1 MDENMD
7 MNFDDFFDAFDGEDG
22 DQTDT
27 PEETTE
33 ATDTA
38 DVADAAE
45 DGDTQE
51 DEEGDNS
58 EENSEGESNSESAED
73 GAESQPEPEKAEE
86 KRSFDNLKVNGEIR
100 SCTYEE
106 APAWIQKGMDYDRVK
121 GQLETEK
128 QNNATIQAELDKHKE
143 TVTILENAAE
153 ESGMNIEQLLE
164 HVQLGILMGKGMTD
178 KEARAELRAAKAERQ
193 VKAAAQVQKEPPTKE
208 EPAKESGDD
217 RAQREV
223 QEFIRDFPGVKLSDE
238 DIAAM
243 RPYVQKGMSMSTAYL
258 MVEKAK
264 LEAAAKQQAA
274 AAAAKEKNRSNRAK
288 SPGSQ
293 RDSGGQRTKDSADD
307 FFAAFE
313 K

>member
-1 MDENMD
+1 MEDNMD
-7 MNFDDFFDAFDGEDG
+7 MNFDDFFGAFEGEDG

-27 PEETTE
+27 PEETAE
-33 ATDTA
+33 VTDNEDT
-38 DVADAAE
+38 DGAAE
-45 DGDTQE
+45 DGAEQE
-51 DEEGDNS
+51 AEGDADGGETS
-58 EENSEGESNSESAED
+58 ESESTSESAED
-73 GAESQPEPEKAEE
+73 GAEVEPESEKAEE

-121 GQLETEK
+121 NQLEAEK
-128 QNNATIQAELDKHKE
+128 QTTASLRAEMDKSKE
-143 TVTILENAAE
+143 TLEILEQAAADNKM
-153 ESGMNIEQLLE
+153 SIEQLLD
-164 HVQLGILMGKGMTD
+164 HVQLGMLMGKGFTE
-178 KEARAELRAAKAERQ
+178 KEAQAEIRALKAER
-193 VKAAAQVQKEPPTKE
+193 KANAAAQKEPPIKE
-208 EPAKESGDD
+208 EPAAKTEDD

-223 QEFIRDFPGVKLSDE
+223 QEFMRDFPGVKLSDE

-264 LEAAAKQQAA
+264 LEEAAKQQAA

-288 SPGSQ
+288 APGSQ
-293 RDSGGQRTKDSADD
+293 RDSGGQRTKDATDD

>member
-22 DQTDT
+22 NQTDT
-27 PEETTE
+27 LEETTE
-33 ATDTA
+33 VTDTDDA
-38 DVADAAE
+38 ADAAE
-45 DGDTQE
+45 DGDAQE
-51 DEEGDNS
+51 VKEGNNS

-73 GAESQPEPEKAEE
+73 GTESQPEPEKAEE

-128 QNNATIQAELDKHKE
+128 QNNATIQAELDKYRE
-143 TVTILENAAE
+143 TVTILENSAE

-164 HVQLGILMGKGMTD
+164 HVQLGILLGKGMTE

-193 VKAAAQVQKEPPTKE
+193 VKAATQVQKEP
-208 EPAKESGDD
+208 AKDSGED

-223 QEFIRDFPGVKLSDE
+223 QDFIRDFPGVKLSDE
-238 DIAAM
+238 DISAM

-264 LEAAAKQQAA
+264 LEAAAKQQTA